1 MSSSS
6 SASSTSR
13 LAKEKFKRLIIDHNG
28 DADHQDVK
36 DALDELV
43 RLGKEERNKKER
55 ARRNK
60 ARTKSGEKNGE
71 DSITDDATEVDN
83 GRWSPAQSMEMNAGR
98 WRAITTPPFPGKIT
112 SDDSSTDDGKS
123 RFTLGRMSFN
133 MFKPTKLVCAVED
146 IINII
151 RPVDAATE
159 GNLLLSDI
167 IKSTRNASGD
177 IPAWTQTYHIQV
189 TMEIETPT
197 MTLPAKLTNYGFCF
211 PEKLALLG
219 VKFCEGKLEPGF
231 DMSCPNSAAMA
242 EAWKETFDCAVAKD
256 AYTQSYLSK
265 VGTWLTHK
273 VMYMLMG
280 LEPPCDSVDY
290 TQTYKIGRPYVGQ
303 FEFVYFDKDLRV
315 TKGNRGTVVVVER
328 VLD

>member
-43 RLGKEERNKKER
+43 RLGKEERNKKVR
-55 ARRNK
+55 ARRIK

-133 MFKPTKLVCAVED
+133 MFKPTKLVCALED

-151 RPVDAATE
+151 VQ
-159 GNLLLSDI
+159 SM
-167 IKSTRNASGD
+167 
-177 IPAWTQTYHIQV
+177 Q
-189 TMEIETPT
+189 
-197 MTLPAKLTNYGFCF
+197 LPRVIYYR
-211 PEKLALLG
+211 
-219 VKFCEGKLEPGF
+219 VI
-231 DMSCPNSAAMA
+231 
-242 EAWKETFDCAVAKD
+242 
-256 AYTQSYLSK
+256 LSK
-265 VGTWLTHK
+265 VQGMHLGTSQHGHK
-273 VMYMLMG
+273 HII
-280 LEPPCDSVDY
+280 
-290 TQTYKIGRPYVGQ
+290 YKLPWKLKRR
-303 FEFVYFDKDLRV
+303 L
-315 TKGNRGTVVVVER
+315 
-328 VLD
+328 